1 MAKYQWY
8 PGHMTKARRMIEED
22 MRLVDVVIEVL
33 DARIP
38 YASRNPDIDRL
49 SQGKGRVVILNKADL
64 AERSATEAWIRYFA
78 EKSIPAVALDAR
90 KSGISSSLS
99 PAIREASAPVREKLR
114 RRGMKERPMRVLIAG
129 IPNVGKSTLINSF
142 AGKAIAKT
150 GNKPGVTKGKQ
161 WIRISKEAEL
171 LDTPGLLWPRFE
183 DPAVGE
189 HLAMIGAMSDDVVDT
204 ETLAVT
210 VLGLLAERRG
220 SVLRGRYAIAEAQS
234 DAEASSPADNGPGRI
249 DPDEAFAAIAKAR
262 GCLRKGGEADTE
274 KAAAILID
282 EFRKGVFGPLT
293 IEFPPKEDA
302 AEGSVG
308 QAEAERQSGQR
319 K

>member
-1 MAKYQWY
+1 MANYQWY

-210 VLGLLAERRG
+210 VLELLAGRRADA
-220 SVLRGRYAIAEAQS
+220 LRERYALTG
-234 DAEASSPADNGPGRI
+234 ASEETDRI
-249 DPDEAFAAIAKAR
+249 DPDDAFTAIARAR

-302 AEGSVG
+302 AEESAG

>member
-1 MAKYQWY
+1 MANYQWY

-114 RRGMKERPMRVLIAG
+114 RRGMKERPMRVL
-129 IPNVGKSTLINSF
+129 
-142 AGKAIAKT
+142 
-150 GNKPGVTKGKQ
+150 
-161 WIRISKEAEL
+161 
-171 LDTPGLLWPRFE
+171 
-183 DPAVGE
+183 
-189 HLAMIGAMSDDVVDT
+189 
-204 ETLAVT
+204 
-210 VLGLLAERRG
+210 
-220 SVLRGRYAIAEAQS
+220 
-234 DAEASSPADNGPGRI
+234 
-249 DPDEAFAAIAKAR
+249 
-262 GCLRKGGEADTE
+262 
-274 KAAAILID
+274 
-282 EFRKGVFGPLT
+282 
-293 IEFPPKEDA
+293 
-302 AEGSVG
+302 
-308 QAEAERQSGQR
+308 
-319 K
+319 

>member
-1 MAKYQWY
+1 MANYQWY

-64 AERSATEAWIRYFA
+64 AERSATEAWIRHFA
-78 EKSIPAVALDAR
+78 EKHIPTVALDAR

-210 VLGLLAERRG
+210 VLELLAERRADA
-220 SVLRGRYAIAEAQS
+220 LRERYALTG
-234 DAEASSPADNGPGRI
+234 ASEETDRI
-249 DPDEAFAAIAKAR
+249 DPDDAFTAIARAR

-302 AEGSVG
+302 AEEPAR
-308 QAEAERQSGQR
+308 QAETERQSGQR

>member
-1 MAKYQWY
+1 MANYQWY

-210 VLGLLAERRG
+210 VLELLAGRRADA
-220 SVLRGRYAIAEAQS
+220 LRERYALTG
-234 DAEASSPADNGPGRI
+234 ASEETDRI
-249 DPDEAFAAIAKAR
+249 DPDDAFTAIARAR

-302 AEGSVG
+302 AEDSVG

>member
-1 MAKYQWY
+1 
-8 PGHMTKARRMIEED
+8 
-22 MRLVDVVIEVL
+22 
-33 DARIP
+33 
-38 YASRNPDIDRL
+38 
-49 SQGKGRVVILNKADL
+49 
-64 AERSATEAWIRYFA
+64 
-78 EKSIPAVALDAR
+78 
-90 KSGISSSLS
+90 
-99 PAIREASAPVREKLR
+99 
-114 RRGMKERPMRVLIAG
+114 MRVLIAG

-210 VLGLLAERRG
+210 VLELLAERRG

-249 DPDEAFAAIAKAR
+249 DPDEAFASIAKAR

-293 IEFPPKEDA
+293 IEYPPKEDT
-302 AEGSVG
+302 AELSAR